1 MKDLIYADPSLLVSA
16 LIQDANTERAL
27 ALIGSANRVIAIT
40 ELVDVEIRNAL
51 ELAAFRS
58 PSAVDSVERAVE
70 RYGRMIQGGLWR
82 MIEMDFKRCFQRA
95 RGLSRSHT
103 RQSGCRSLDILH
115 VAGAMELGIRRFW
128 SLDAKQTTLARA
140 VGMEVSP

>member
-1 MKDLIYADPSLLVSA
+1 MKGLIYADPSLLVST

-27 ALIGSANRVIAIT
+27 ALVASAKRVVAIT

-58 PSAVDSVERAVE
+58 PRAVSTVERAVE

-82 MIEMDFKRCFQRA
+82 MIEVDYQRCLQRA
-95 RGLSRSHT
+95 RGLSIAYT
-103 RQSGCRSLDILH
+103 RRSGCRSLDILH
-115 VAGAMELGIRRFW
+115 VAGAMELGIRKFW
-128 SLDAKQTTLARA
+128 SLDAKQSGLARE